1 MLQGEPFL
9 DIKCLHLNKLEYN
22 SEMKIKKKKRPFI
35 RQGKF
40 CSRVAFIYIEHSNKH
55 TLCYSLL

>member
-22 SEMKIKKKKRPFI
+22 SEMKIKKKNNHSSGKENFVQGLHLFI
-35 RQGKF
+35 
-40 CSRVAFIYIEHSNKH
+40 
-55 TLCYSLL
+55 